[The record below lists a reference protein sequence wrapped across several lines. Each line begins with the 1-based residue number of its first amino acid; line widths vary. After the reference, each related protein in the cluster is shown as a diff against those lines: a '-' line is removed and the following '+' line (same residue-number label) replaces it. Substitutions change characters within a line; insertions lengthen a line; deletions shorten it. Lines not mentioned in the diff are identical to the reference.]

1 MGFYIKWKNLE
12 LYDATETELEK
23 DRNMEDGSLLL
34 DVYLSQQEQWRAVDS
49 YGIWLAGCISLSRQ
63 IDGWNGGE
71 ESPQAWWLKLDKT
84 RLLSLVSHR
93 KRLRVLGL
101 QRQNY
106 S

>member
-1 MGFYIKWKNLE
+1 MENLE
-12 LYDATETELEK
+12 LYDATKTKLEK

-49 YGIWLAGCISLSRQ
+49 YGIWLTRCVSLSRQ

-71 ESPQAWWLKLDKT
+71 ESPEAWWLKLDKT

-93 KRLRVLGL
+93 KRLRVFGL

-106 S
+106 LSKT